1 VRPVEVEEFLYREA
15 ELLDRGRLADWLALF
30 TEDATYWVPLEA
42 AQVDPLTTA
51 SIVFDD
57 RRMLEVRVRQFT
69 QPRAHARVPPPRT
82 VHHVGNVRVLE
93 DDGGELRVG
102 STLVMVEYRQE
113 RQRVWG
119 ALVEHR
125 LRRTAEGLRIV
136 AKRVDLANSDS
147 ELDGIVAIF

>member
-1 VRPVEVEEFLYREA
+1 VTPPEVEELLYREA

-30 TEDATYWVPLEA
+30 TDDATYWIPLEA
-42 AQVDPLTTA
+42 DQTDPFTTA

-57 RRMLEVRVRQFT
+57 RRMLEIRVRQFT
-69 QPRAHARVPPPRT
+69 HPRGHARIPPPRT

-93 DDGGELRVG
+93 DDDRELRVG

-119 ALVEHR
+119 ARVEHR
-125 LRRTAEGLRIV
+125 LRRTVDGLRIA
-136 AKRVDLANSDS
+136 AKRVDLANSES
-147 ELDGIVAIF
+147 ELDGIVGLF